1 MRRFV
6 LLMICLS
13 PIVVGAVALAQVAAE
28 QQSTEPVAKG
38 VIYGNV
44 IDQDGQPAKGVGLTA
59 SPLGVPLGA
68 MLPHTKTDQNG
79 KFRFAVIP
87 WWGRYTVLASDEEAG
102 YSLYNTGPNGP
113 ESTKEV
119 TLSPEHPE
127 AEFHLVLPT
136 KAGFLEIHLTNR
148 KTGESIDALFVSVM
162 SADDPKRLMFS
173 QSCAST
179 RTILI
184 PPDKDLLLHVTSPG
198 FSEWAMSAGNGAP
211 LHMTSGSRQTL
222 DVELDPTV
230 CTPLNDS
237 GGCPSPRSARW
248 H

>member
-1 MRRFV
+1 MRRLV
-6 LLMICLS
+6 LLMAGLS
-13 PIVVGAVALAQVAAE
+13 ATMVGTVALAQVAAE
-28 QQSTEPVAKG
+28 QQTTEPVAKG
-38 VIYGNV
+38 VIYGTV
-44 IDQDGQPAKGVGLTA
+44 IDQDGQPAKGLGLMA
-59 SPLGVPLGA
+59 YPLGVALGA
-68 MLPHTKTDQNG
+68 MLPHTKADQNG

-87 WWGRYTVLASDEEAG
+87 WWGRYTVFASDEEAG
-102 YSLYNTGPNGP
+102 YSLNSTGPNGP

-127 AEFHLVLPT
+127 AEFHLVLPP

-148 KTGESIDALFVSVM
+148 KTGEPIDAVFVSVM

-198 FSEWAMSAGNGAP
+198 FSEWARSAGNGVP
-211 LHMTSGSRQTL
+211 LHMTSGGRQTL
-222 DVELDPTV
+222 DVELDPT
-230 CTPLNDS
+230 
-237 GGCPSPRSARW
+237 